1 MVVKTAGISAQI
13 REVAP
18 RSISSHSNSLPPHPP
33 SKSLPVS
40 VKKVSHGDFSGGPVR
55 KNLPANAGDVGSV
68 PGLGRCHM
76 IQGN

>member
-18 RSISSHSNSLPPHPP
+18 YSISSHSNSLPSHPP

-40 VKKVSHGDFSGGPVR
+40 LKKVFDGDFSGGPLR

-68 PGLGRCHM
+68 PDMGR
-76 IQGN
+76 

>member
-1 MVVKTAGISAQI
+1 MVVKTAGISTQI

-18 RSISSHSNSLPPHPP
+18 CSISRHSNSLPPHPP

-55 KNLPANAGDVGSV
+55 KNLPGNAGDVGSV

>member
-13 REVAP
+13 REAAP
-18 RSISSHSNSLPPHPP
+18 RPMSSHSNSPPSHPP
-33 SKSLPVS
+33 SKSLPVP
-40 VKKVSHGDFSGGPVR
+40 VKKVSDGDFSGGPVR

-68 PGLGRCHM
+68 PDLGRRHV